1 MLEYIDYIE
10 SAASP
15 TLVLLHGYGS
25 NKEDLFGLLPY
36 FKDYNLV
43 CFQAPIAMGMGGF
56 AWYPIDWNNGAKIIN
71 SEEVASAKSLVLG
84 AIEDWTASN
93 HITGRM
99 VIGGFSQGA
108 ILSTAIY
115 ASGYEA
121 AGYVFLSGYALPEWR
136 NQLASL
142 VSNIP
147 VFQSHGIEDPVIPFE
162 WAQATAGLLTANPNY
177 NFHEFT
183 MGHSLNMPCISKL
196 QEFLKNALA

>member
-1 MLEYIDYIE
+1 MLEYIDHIE

-56 AWYPIDWNNGAKIIN
+56 AWYPIDWNNGAKIIDC
-71 SEEVASAKSLVLG
+71 EEVASAKSLVLG

-93 HITGRM
+93 QITGRM

-136 NQLASL
+136 NQLSSL

-147 VFQSHGIEDPVIPFE
+147 VFQSHGTEDPVIPFE
-162 WAQATAGLLTANPNY
+162 WAHATSELLTTNSNY
-177 NFHEFT
+177 NFHAFT

-196 QEFLKNALA
+196 QEFLKNTLS

>member
-1 MLEYIDYIE
+1 MVTC
-10 SAASP
+10 AFSP
-15 TLVLLHGYGS
+15 VS
-25 NKEDLFGLLPY
+25 
-36 FKDYNLV
+36 
-43 CFQAPIAMGMGGF
+43 
-56 AWYPIDWNNGAKIIN
+56 
-71 SEEVASAKSLVLG
+71 
-84 AIEDWTASN
+84 
-93 HITGRM
+93 
-99 VIGGFSQGA
+99 
-108 ILSTAIY
+108 ILSTASY

-136 NQLASL
+136 TQLASL

-196 QEFLKNALA
+196 QELLKNTLA

>member
-1 MLEYIDYIE
+1 MLEYIDHIE

-56 AWYPIDWNNGAKIIN
+56 AWYPIDWNNGAKIIDC
-71 SEEVASAKSLVLG
+71 EEVASAKSLVLD

-93 HITGRM
+93 QITGRM

-136 NQLASL
+136 NQLSSL

-147 VFQSHGIEDPVIPFE
+147 VFQSHGTEDPVIPFE
-162 WAQATAGLLTANPNY
+162 WAHATSELLTTNSNY
-177 NFHEFT
+177 NFHAFT
-183 MGHSLNMPCISKL
+183 MGHNLNMPCISKL
-196 QEFLKNALA
+196 QEFLKNTLS

>member
-1 MLEYIDYIE
+1 MLEYIDHIE

-36 FKDYNLV
+36 FKGYNLV
-43 CFQAPIAMGMGGF
+43 CFQAPIAMGMGSF

-71 SEEVASAKSLVLG
+71 SEEVASAKSLVLD
-84 AIEDWTASN
+84 AIDDWTASN
-93 HITGRM
+93 QITGRM

-108 ILSTAIY
+108 ILSTAVY
-115 ASGYEA
+115 ASGYKA
-121 AGYVFLSGYALPEWR
+121 AGYVFLSGYALPEWH
-136 NQLASL
+136 NELSSL

-147 VFQSHGIEDPVIPFE
+147 VFQSHGTEDPVLPFE
-162 WAQATAGLLTANPNY
+162 WAQATSELLTTNSNY
-177 NFHEFT
+177 NFHAFT

-196 QEFLKNALA
+196 QEFLKKTLS